1 MLKPEDVYKEIEDA
15 KLSRLYL
22 SSTYSCTENWT
33 KESLQ
38 FKVLLDFLVG
48 GDISVGEVQERLKI
62 LAAKDVDIQY
72 ANPEDAPIYV
82 YLLALH
88 ELNVPYSERGQA
100 DFRKGCEII
109 KDVPNLHWARRFQT
123 WINTQIEHDRNE
135 AMD

>member
-22 SSTYSCTENWT
+22 SSTYQCTEQWT

-48 GDISVGEVQERLKI
+48 GDVSVEDVQERLKI

-72 ANPEDAPIYV
+72 ANPEDVSIYV

-88 ELNVPYSERGQA
+88 ELNAPYSERGQA

-123 WINTQIEHDRNE
+123 WASAQIQHDL
-135 AMD
+135 DDPQD

>member
-1 MLKPEDVYKEIEDA
+1 MLKPEDVYKEIEEA
-15 KLSRLYL
+15 QLTRLYL
-22 SSTYSCTENWT
+22 SSGYSLTERWA

-48 GDISVGEVQERLKI
+48 GDISVEDVHERLRVV
-62 LAAKDVDIQY
+62 AAKEFDQQY
-72 ANPEDAPIYV
+72 ACPNDLSFYV
-82 YLLALH
+82 YLLGLH
-88 ELNVPYSERGQA
+88 ELNAPYSERGQEN
-100 DFRKGCEII
+100 FRKGCEII

>member
-1 MLKPEDVYKEIEDA
+1 MLKPEDVFKEIEEA
-15 KLSRLYL
+15 QLTRLYL
-22 SSTYSCTENWT
+22 SSGYSITERWA

-48 GDISVGEVQERLKI
+48 GDISVEDVHERLRVA
-62 LAAKDVDIQY
+62 AAKEFDQQY
-72 ANPEDAPIYV
+72 ACPNDAPIYV
-82 YLLALH
+82 YLLGLH
-88 ELNVPYSERGQA
+88 ELNAPYSERGQA